1 MASTQKLNFFILIP
15 THVTT
20 NFPYLSQL
28 DKKISLHVDSKMIHI
43 DSKMIHVISKIITV
57 NSNLFFYFW
66 CVESKYTHV
75 VSKLIYVE
83 SKIWH
88 VV

>member
-1 MASTQKLNFFILIP
+1 MASTKKLNFFILIP

-20 NFPYLSQL
+20 IFPYLSQL
-28 DKKISLHVDSKMIHI
+28 VKKFLTPCRFEMIHVDSKMIH
-43 DSKMIHVISKIITV
+43 VVLKIITV
-57 NSNLFFYFW
+57 NSNLFFNFW